1 MHSDKKILGGK
12 PVIKGT
18 RLAVEFI
25 IDLLAHGWSE
35 AEILE
40 NYPGIVVEDIQA
52 CLAYA
57 SATLH
62 AGRKLKEESEMNLTV
77 ELTTNQVVGFVQQ
90 MPPEERRTLLLAIAE
105 QAAANREARI
115 DHAEAQFRQLCT
127 DRGLDWD
134 AMTEA
139 EARKFR

>member
-1 MHSDKKILGGK
+1 MQLEPLQNWKDRIVIDEAILTGK

-35 AEILE
+35 VEILG
-40 NYPGIVVEDIQA
+40 NYPHIGHEDIAA
-52 CLAYA
+52 CLAY
-57 SATLH
+57 
-62 AGRKLKEESEMNLTV
+62 
-77 ELTTNQVVGFVQQ
+77 QQ
-90 MPPEERRTLLLAIAE
+90 IPTEERRALLLAIAE
-105 QAAANREARI
+105 QAAANREAHI
-115 DHAEAQFRQLCT
+115 DHAEAQLRQLCT

-139 EARKFR
+139 ERENFVDDLLHEDRECNQ